1 MNNPT
6 ITKNDLIELGYGA
19 SSAAQIIKKAKQ
31 LMVNR
36 GFEYYENTRL
46 GRVPMKAVEDI
57 LGIEI
62 TLKQTVQENGGL

>member
-6 ITKNDLIELGYGA
+6 ITKNELIELGYGTS
-19 SSAAQIIKKAKQ
+19 SSAEIIKKAKQ

-46 GRVPMKAVEDI
+46 GRVPIKTVEDI
-57 LGIEI
+57 LGVEI
-62 TLKQTVQENGGL
+62 TLKQPLQENGGL